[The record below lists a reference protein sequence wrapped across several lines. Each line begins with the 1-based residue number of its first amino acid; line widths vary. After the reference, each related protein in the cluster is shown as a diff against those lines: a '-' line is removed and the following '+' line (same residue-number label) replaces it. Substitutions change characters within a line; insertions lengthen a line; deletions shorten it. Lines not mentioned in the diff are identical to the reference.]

1 MADLTPDRLQE
12 LRRIAEAVIEAHEGR
27 RENACGAEDL
37 FDRTFDPPTVLKLLD
52 EIERLRNAAIDPGE
66 YGIDEPVVD
75 WKRTAELRAQEIE
88 RLRREISVQQT
99 TIENL
104 RSALVA
110 EGHEPGCPVVWGH
123 SVDCVPGTC
132 IETRTY
138 RATYGEKGGGDD
150 E

>member
-1 MADLTPDRLQE
+1 MTDLIPDRLQE
-12 LRRIAEAVIEAHEGR
+12 LRRIAEAATKSDWTVVKTDLGHPCVRMPRPRKRLRPVHHIYPFDQED
-27 RENACGAEDL
+27 AE
-37 FDRTFDPPTVLKLLD
+37 FIATFDPPTVLAML
-52 EIERLRNAAIDPGE
+52 
-66 YGIDEPVVD
+66 Y
-75 WKRTAELRAQEIE
+75 EIE

-99 TIENL
+99 TLENL

-138 RATYGEKGGGDD
+138 RATYGEKGGG

>member
-1 MADLTPDRLQE
+1 MTDFTPDRLQE
-12 LRRIAEAVIEAHEGR
+12 LRRIAEAATPGPWTSPWEQKDGLDPEEYGFYGASGDKIVGLLWYDGWHLECSE
-27 RENACGAEDL
+27 ENARHIA
-37 FDRTFDPPTVLKLLD
+37 TFDPPTVLAMLD
-52 EIERLRNAAIDPGE
+52 
-66 YGIDEPVVD
+66 
-75 WKRTAELRAQEIE
+75 EIE

-99 TIENL
+99 TLENL

-138 RATYGEKGGGDD
+138 RATYGEKGGG